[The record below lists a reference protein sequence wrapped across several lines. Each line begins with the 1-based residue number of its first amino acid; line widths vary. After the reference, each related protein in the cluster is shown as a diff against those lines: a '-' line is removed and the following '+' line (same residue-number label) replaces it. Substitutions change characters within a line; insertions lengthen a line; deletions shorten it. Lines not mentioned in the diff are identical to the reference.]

1 MGETGAVM
9 RVSFAIHSSIRTPN
23 ALTQRR
29 TRTAALALAIAM
41 VPAEAAAQ
49 ISEGLRLRL
58 EKQMR
63 MAPARPERDS
73 AKFLEADRIMGD
85 PQRNVVATGDV
96 TLRQRGATIRADR
109 VEYHGETQ
117 TVVAT
122 GSVRLE
128 RDGDVA
134 AGPRLNYNL
143 DTDTGDMEAP
153 DFEFPKRPERRVA
166 SRGHAA
172 RAVLEENQKSRL
184 FQAEYTSCPVPRD
197 DWFIRVRE
205 LELDGARNVGTA
217 YNTTVF
223 FLGVPILY
231 SPWLSFPLDNKRKT
245 GFLAPTFGSSAR
257 SGFEVSLP
265 YYWNIAENYDA
276 TVTPK
281 LLTRRGVQL
290 GAEFRYLTP
299 SMAGELDGE
308 FLPHDRVAGS
318 DRYFLGAR
326 HAQQLGHG
334 VSFLVNAQ
342 KVSDDEYFRDLS
354 TRIALTSQ
362 TNLPRDAMLAYND
375 ETWSV
380 AARALGYQTLQDPLG
395 PRIPIPYNIVPQLLA
410 YGARQNEYGF
420 DWQFAGELSNF
431 RHPVLVNGQR
441 FIAYPSLTY
450 PLRRSYGYVIP
461 KVGYHFTR
469 YHLDD
474 NSSADDPPARGL
486 PIVSLDS
493 GVFFERSVAWGGRA
507 FDQTL
512 EPRLFYLNV
521 PYKDQSG
528 LPNFTTA
535 ESDFNF
541 QRFFTENRFVGG
553 DRIGDANQLTMAV
566 TSRLIETATGL
577 ERFKA
582 GIGQV
587 YYFRP
592 PRVTLGDTPP
602 PSKSSDIL
610 GYAASQMSP
619 SVSLEAAWQYTP
631 NLQRSEKITTSA
643 RYSPQPGSVVNFAYR
658 YVRGVSDVAD
668 PSRQG
673 IQQVDLSAQWPVT
686 RNLSAL
692 ARWNWSTRDRKLL
705 EGLAGFEYN
714 AGCWQ
719 VRAVAHRFITATQQY
734 STSFQIQ
741 LELAGLSRIGIN
753 PLETLR
759 QNIGGYR
766 RTDEIAQ

>member
-1 MGETGAVM
+1 
-9 RVSFAIHSSIRTPN
+9 
-23 ALTQRR
+23 
-29 TRTAALALAIAM
+29 M

-49 ISEGLRLRL
+49 IPEGLRLKL

-63 MAPARPERDS
+63 MAPARPERES
-73 AKFLEADRIMGD
+73 AKFLEADRIVGD

-96 TLRQRGATIRADR
+96 TLRQRGAIIRADR
-109 VEYHGETQ
+109 VEYHADVQ

-134 AGPRLNYNL
+134 SGPRLNYNL
-143 DTDTGDMEAP
+143 DNDTGDMESP
-153 DFEFPKRPERRVA
+153 VFEFPKKPERRVA
-166 SRGHAA
+166 SRGQAA

-184 FQAEYTSCPVPRD
+184 YRAEYTSCPVPRD

-205 LELDGARNVGTA
+205 LELDGSRNVGTA
-217 YNTTVF
+217 YSTTVY

-257 SGFEVSLP
+257 SGFDVSVP

-276 TVTPK
+276 TFTPK
-281 LLTRRGVQL
+281 VLTRRGLQL
-290 GAEFRYLTP
+290 GAELRYLTP
-299 SMAGELDGE
+299 SMAGQLDGE
-308 FLPHDRVAGS
+308 FLPQDRVAGF

-326 HAQQLGHG
+326 HTQQLGRG
-334 VSFLVNAQ
+334 FSFLVNAQ

-362 TNLPRDAMLAYND
+362 TNLPRDAALLYND
-375 ETWSV
+375 ETWAVS
-380 AARALGYQTLQDPLG
+380 ARALGYQTLQDPLG

-410 YGARQNEYGF
+410 SGSRQNVNGF
-420 DWQFAGELSNF
+420 DWQFAGDLSNF

-441 FIAYPSLTY
+441 LILYPSIAY
-450 PLRRSYGYVIP
+450 PLRRSYGFVIP
-461 KVGYHFTR
+461 KAGYHYTR

-474 NSSADDPPARGL
+474 NATSSDPDARGL
-486 PIVSLDS
+486 PIFSLDS
-493 GVFFERSVAWGGRA
+493 GLFFERRAQVFGRA

-521 PYKDQSG
+521 PYKDQTG

-553 DRIGDANQLTMAV
+553 DRIGDANQLTIAI
-566 TSRLIETATGL
+566 TSRLIESSTGL

-582 GIGQV
+582 ALGQV

-610 GYAASQMSP
+610 GFASSQMSP
-619 SVSLEAAWQYTP
+619 TWSLDAAWQYTP
-631 NLQRSEKITTSA
+631 NLQRSEKITVGS
-643 RYSPQPGSVVNFAYR
+643 RYSPEPGSVVNFAYR
-658 YVRGVSDVAD
+658 YVRGVSDLAD

-673 IQQVDLSAQWPVT
+673 IQQVDLSTQWPVT

-741 LELAGLSRIGIN
+741 LELSGLSRIGIN

-766 RTDEIAQ
+766 RSDEIAQ